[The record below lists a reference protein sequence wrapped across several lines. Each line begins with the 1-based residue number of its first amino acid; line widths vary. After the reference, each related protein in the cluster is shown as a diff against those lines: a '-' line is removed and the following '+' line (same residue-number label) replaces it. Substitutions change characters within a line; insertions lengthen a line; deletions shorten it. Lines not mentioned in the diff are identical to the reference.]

1 VPGPGIGKLRMNLK
15 LRVAQKPLEQRR
27 HQRVKVTVL
36 GRYMLADK
44 REYPCQTLDMSVG
57 GVSLFAPV
65 RGAMGERVIVYLDQ
79 LGRIEG
85 LISRHT
91 KNGFALSMSLPLM
104 KREKLA
110 EQLTWLINRDPL
122 GMEEDRRHER
132 VTPRATRTV
141 LRLSDGNTHPVK
153 LIDISLSGAAL
164 ATEVQPPLG
173 STVTVGQ
180 TSGTV
185 VRHFMGGVAV
195 EFFRPIPVEG
205 FNENITL

>member
-1 VPGPGIGKLRMNLK
+1 MNLK
-15 LRVAQKPLEQRR
+15 LRVAQKPIEQRR

-65 RGAMGERVIVYLDQ
+65 RGALGERVIVYLDQ

-85 LISRHT
+85 LIARHT

-110 EQLTWLINRDPL
+110 EQLTWLVNRDAL
-122 GMEEDRRHER
+122 GMEEDRRHDR
-132 VTPRATRTV
+132 VTPRATRTI
-141 LRLSDGNTHPVK
+141 LRLADGQAHPVK

-164 ATEVQPPLG
+164 ATEVQPALG

-185 VRHFMGGVAV
+185 VRHFMGGIAV

-205 FNENITL
+205 FNENVTL

>member
-1 VPGPGIGKLRMNLK
+1 MNLK
-15 LRVAQKPLEQRR
+15 LRVAQKPIEQRR

-44 REYPCQTLDMSVG
+44 REYPCQTLDMSIG

-65 RGAMGERVIVYLDQ
+65 RGALGERVIVYLDQ

-85 LISRHT
+85 LIARHT

-110 EQLTWLINRDPL
+110 EQLTWLVNRDAL
-122 GMEEDRRHER
+122 GMVEDRRHDR

-141 LRLSDGNTHPVK
+141 LRLADGQTHPVK
-153 LIDISLSGAAL
+153 IIDISLSGAAL
-164 ATEVQPPLG
+164 AAEVQPDLG
-173 STVTVGQ
+173 SPVVIGQ
-180 TSGTV
+180 TTGKV
-185 VRHFMGGVAV
+185 VRHFMGGIAV
-195 EFFRPIPVEG
+195 EFARPIAVDG
-205 FNENITL
+205 FDENVML

>member
-1 VPGPGIGKLRMNLK
+1 MNLK
-15 LRVAQKPLEQRR
+15 LRVAQKPIEQRR
-27 HQRVKVTVL
+27 HQRVRVTVL

-65 RGAMGERVIVYLDQ
+65 RGALGERVIVYLDQ

-110 EQLTWLINRDPL
+110 DQLTWIVNRDAL

-141 LRLSDGNTHPVK
+141 LHLADGQTHPVK

-164 ATEVQPPLG
+164 ATQVQPALG
-173 STVTVGQ
+173 TQVVVGQ
-180 TSGTV
+180 TSGLV
-185 VRHFMGGVAV
+185 VRHFMGGIAV

-205 FNENITL
+205 FNENVTL

>member
-1 VPGPGIGKLRMNLK
+1 MNLK
-15 LRVAQKPLEQRR
+15 LRVAQRPIEQRR
-27 HQRVKVTVL
+27 HHRVKVTVL

-65 RGAMGERVIVYLDQ
+65 RGAIGERVIVYLDQ

-85 LISRHT
+85 LIARHT

-110 EQLTWLINRDPL
+110 EQLTWLINRDAL
-122 GMEEDRRHER
+122 GMAEDRRHER

-141 LRLSDGNTHPVK
+141 LRLSDGQTHPVK

-164 ATEVQPPLG
+164 AAQVQPALG

-185 VRHFMGGVAV
+185 VRHFTGGIAV

>member
-1 VPGPGIGKLRMNLK
+1 MNLK

-27 HQRVKVTVL
+27 HQRVKVTIL

-65 RGAMGERVIVYLDQ
+65 RGALGERVIVYLDQ
-79 LGRIEG
+79 LGRVEG
-85 LISRHT
+85 LIARHT

-110 EQLTWLINRDPL
+110 EQLTWLVNRDAL
-122 GMEEDRRHER
+122 GMEEDRRHDR

-141 LRLSDGNTHPVK
+141 LRLPDGEAHPVK

-164 ATEVQPPLG
+164 ATEIQPALG
-173 STVTVGQ
+173 SSVVIGQ
-180 TSGTV
+180 TNGKV
-185 VRHFMGGVAV
+185 VRHFMGGIAV
-195 EFFRPIPVEG
+195 EFARPIPVDG
-205 FNENITL
+205 FNENVTL

>member
-1 VPGPGIGKLRMNLK
+1 MNLK
-15 LRVAQKPLEQRR
+15 LRVASKPIEQRR

-65 RGAMGERVIVYLDQ
+65 RGALGERVIVYLDQ

-85 LISRHT
+85 LIARHT

-110 EQLTWLINRDPL
+110 EQLTWLVNRDAL
-122 GMEEDRRHER
+122 GMVEDRRHDR
-132 VTPRATRTV
+132 VTPRANRTV
-141 LRLSDGNTHPVK
+141 LRLADGQTHPVK
-153 LIDISLSGAAL
+153 IIDISLSGAAL
-164 ATEVQPPLG
+164 AAEIQPELG
-173 STVTVGQ
+173 SPVVIGQ
-180 TSGTV
+180 TTGKV
-185 VRHFMGGVAV
+185 VRHFMGGIAV
-195 EFFRPIPVEG
+195 EFARPISVDG
-205 FNENITL
+205 FDENVML

>member
-1 VPGPGIGKLRMNLK
+1 MNLK
-15 LRVAQKPLEQRR
+15 LRVAQKPIEQRR

-65 RGAMGERVIVYLDQ
+65 RGALGERVIVYLDQ

-85 LISRHT
+85 LIARHT

-110 EQLTWLINRDPL
+110 EQLTWLVNRDAL
-122 GMEEDRRHER
+122 GMVEDRRHDR
-132 VTPRATRTV
+132 VTPRAARTV
-141 LRLSDGNTHPVK
+141 LRLADGQTYPVK
-153 LIDISLSGAAL
+153 IIDISLSGAAL
-164 ATEVQPPLG
+164 AAEVQPELG
-173 STVTVGQ
+173 SPVVIGQ
-180 TSGTV
+180 TTGKV
-185 VRHFMGGVAV
+185 VRHFMGGIAV
-195 EFFRPIPVEG
+195 EFARPIAVDG
-205 FNENITL
+205 FDENVML

>member
-1 VPGPGIGKLRMNLK
+1 MNLK
-15 LRVAQKPLEQRR
+15 LRVAQKPIERRR
-27 HQRVKVTVL
+27 HHRVKVTVL

-44 REYPCQTLDMSVG
+44 REYPCQTLDMRS
-57 GVSLFAPV
+57 PV
-65 RGAMGERVIVYLDQ
+65 RAGSGRDRRKGHRLSRPARPRRR
-79 LGRIEG
+79 LGRTP
-85 LISRHT
+85 H
-91 KNGFALSMSLPLM
+91 KNGFALQMSLPLM

-110 EQLTWLINRDPL
+110 EQLTWLINRDAL
-122 GMEEDRRHER
+122 GMPEDRRHER
-132 VTPRATRTV
+132 VTPRATRAV

-173 STVTVGQ
+173 ATVTIGQ

-185 VRHFMGGVAV
+185 VRHFMGGIAV

-205 FNENITL
+205 FNEDITL

>member
-1 VPGPGIGKLRMNLK
+1 MNLK
-15 LRVAQKPLEQRR
+15 LRVAQKPIEQRR

-44 REYPCQTLDMSVG
+44 REYPCQTLDMSIG

-65 RGAMGERVIVYLDQ
+65 RGALGERVIVYLDQ

-85 LISRHT
+85 LIARHT

-110 EQLTWLINRDPL
+110 EQLTWLVNRDAL
-122 GMEEDRRHER
+122 GMVEDRRHDR

-141 LRLSDGNTHPVK
+141 LRLADGQTHSVK
-153 LIDISLSGAAL
+153 IIDISLSGAAL
-164 ATEVQPPLG
+164 AAEVQPDLG
-173 STVTVGQ
+173 SPVVIGQ
-180 TSGTV
+180 TTGKV
-185 VRHFMGGVAV
+185 VRHFMGGIAV
-195 EFFRPIPVEG
+195 EFARPIAVDG
-205 FNENITL
+205 FDENVML

>member
-1 VPGPGIGKLRMNLK
+1 MNLK
-15 LRVAQKPLEQRR
+15 LKVAQKPIEQRR
-27 HQRVKVTVL
+27 HQRVKVNVL

-65 RGAMGERVIVYLDQ
+65 RGELGERVIVYLDQ
-79 LGRIEG
+79 LGRVEG
-85 LISRHT
+85 VIARLT
-91 KNGFALSMSLPLM
+91 KNGFTLAMSLPLM

-110 EQLTWLINRDPL
+110 EQLTWLINRDEL

-141 LRLSDGNTHPVK
+141 LRLPDGDTHPVK

-164 ATEVQPPLG
+164 ATEIQPALG
-173 STVTVGQ
+173 LTVTVGQ

-185 VRHFMGGVAV
+185 VRHFTGGIAI

-205 FNENITL
+205 FNESVTL